1 MNQIHS
7 PVPIVGFAAYSGTG
21 KTTLLTA
28 LIPLLTKRG
37 YRIGMIKHAHHSFDV
52 DQPGKDS
59 YKLRKAGT
67 QQMLIA
73 SRNRWALMV
82 ENNTA
87 QPEPGLQQMVN
98 YLDSSTL
105 DCILVEGFKHEAF
118 PKIELSRSAAGQNL
132 MFPDDPDIVAI
143 ACDQP
148 LQTEHTLTQLD
159 INRPDEI
166 ANFIIDTIIQP
177 FSTTDNTTDSPKS

>member
-7 PVPIVGFAAYSGTG
+7 PLPIVGFAAYSGTG

-37 YRIGMIKHAHHSFDV
+37 YRIGMIKHAHHSFDI
-52 DQPGKDS
+52 DHPGKDS

-98 YLDSSTL
+98 QLESSTL
-105 DCILVEGFKHEAF
+105 DCILVEGFKHETF
-118 PKIELSRSAAGQNL
+118 PKIELHRSALGQKL
-132 MFPDDPDIVAI
+132 IFPDDPNIVAI

-148 LQTEHTLTQLD
+148 LQTEHTVTQLD
-159 INRPDEI
+159 INSAEDI
-166 ANFIIDTIIQP
+166 ADFIIDTIIQP
-177 FSTTDNTTDSPKS
+177 FPTTDNRTDTSQS

>member
-1 MNQIHS
+1 MTQIHA

-37 YRIGMIKHAHHSFDV
+37 YRIGMIKHAHHSFDI
-52 DQPGKDS
+52 DQSGKDS

-82 ENNTA
+82 ENDMA

-98 YLDSSTL
+98 HLDSSTL
-105 DCILVEGFKHEAF
+105 DCILVEGFKHETF
-118 PKIELSRSAAGQNL
+118 PKIELHRVALGR
-132 MFPDDPDIVAI
+132 DPLFLHDRNIVAI

-148 LQTEHTLTQLD
+148 LQTEHTIPRLD
-159 INRPDEI
+159 INKPQAI
-166 ANFIIDTIIQP
+166 ADFIIDTIIQP
-177 FSTTDNTTDSPKS
+177 FPTTDNWKA